1 MRYNFYECLV
11 KEAILTKEMRNILY
25 PSYRFFPIGA
35 PIFLIITAP
44 VFAQEATVSSKF
56 SGPAIDDSSLII
68 DPRFVGTTPLVAAN
82 SAPANPVL
90 VARRFA
96 DERTIADRQAQ
107 PIGSIRPVAS
117 EGGVPIPASADSP
130 VPLLAGLSPGYVPDV
145 DSEIYANEVVKF
157 AAAPTQ

>member
-1 MRYNFYECLV
+1 M
-11 KEAILTKEMRNILY
+11 
-25 PSYRFFPIGA
+25 
-35 PIFLIITAP
+35 
-44 VFAQEATVSSKF
+44 
-56 SGPAIDDSSLII
+56 
-68 DPRFVGTTPLVAAN
+68 AAN

-117 EGGVPIPASADSP
+117 KGGVPVPASADSP

-145 DSEIYANEVVKF
+145 SSEIYAHEAAKF
-157 AAAPTQ
+157 APAPNQ